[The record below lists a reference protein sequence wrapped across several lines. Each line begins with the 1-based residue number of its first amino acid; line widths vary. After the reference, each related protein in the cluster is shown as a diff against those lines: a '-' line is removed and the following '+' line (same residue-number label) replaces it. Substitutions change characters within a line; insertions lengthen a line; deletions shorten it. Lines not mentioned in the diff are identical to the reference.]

1 MIDMLDITT
10 GKRDVRRYLSS
21 SVILKTQVL
30 LSKKSQSFPVD
41 IKKNKLKWAGDL
53 EGLKSFIFNSSAHFT
68 VSNFEANE
76 YENEK
81 EADVSDVEIIDA

>member
-1 MIDMLDITT
+1 MTDMLDITT

-30 LSKKSQSFPVD
+30 LFKKSQSFPVD

-53 EGLKSFIFNSSAHFT
+53 EGLKSFI
-68 VSNFEANE
+68 
-76 YENEK
+76 
-81 EADVSDVEIIDA
+81 SDE

>member
-30 LSKKSQSFPVD
+30 LFKKSQSFPVD

-53 EGLKSFIFNSSAHFT
+53 EGLKSFI
-68 VSNFEANE
+68 
-76 YENEK
+76 
-81 EADVSDVEIIDA
+81 SDEWNLEGKWKSRTFDSYLVYDQ